1 MKLRVEVDG
10 ETYALDLR
18 SSGATA
24 QYSLAGPT
32 SYSGN
37 ASIEEV
43 RPGVFSVLAGTRSL
57 TVHVSQRGE
66 DWEAWGAD
74 GRCRIISV
82 DDARNRSHRADRK
95 TAAGPL
101 EVCAQMP
108 GKVVKILVK
117 AGQAVEKGDGLIVVE
132 AMKMQNEMRALKSGT
147 VTKIATAEETRVA
160 AGDVLLVIE

>member
-1 MKLRVEVDG
+1 MKLRVEFDG
-10 ETYALDLR
+10 ETYSLDLR
-18 SSGATA
+18 LSGSTTE
-24 QYSLAGPT
+24 YSLTGPS

-37 ASIEEV
+37 ASVEEV
-43 RPGVFSVLAGTRSL
+43 QPGVFSVLAGMRSL
-57 TVHVSQRGE
+57 TVHVSPRGD
-66 DWEAWGAD
+66 DWEAWSAD

-95 TAAGPL
+95 SAAGPL
-101 EVCAQMP
+101 EVFAQMP

-147 VTKIATAEETRVA
+147 VTKVAVAEEARVA